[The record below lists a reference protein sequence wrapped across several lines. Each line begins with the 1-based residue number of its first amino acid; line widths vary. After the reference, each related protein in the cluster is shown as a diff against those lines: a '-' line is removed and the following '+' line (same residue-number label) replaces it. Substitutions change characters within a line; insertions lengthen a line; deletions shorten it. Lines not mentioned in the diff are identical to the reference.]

1 MTAIPFQQEIYYP
14 ESDGEPMGE
23 TQLHAA
29 ETMYLVSA
37 LDEHFRDEPDVYVWG
52 DMFLYYVEGD
62 PRSVISP
69 DVFMIRGVP
78 KKVRR
83 IYKAWEEGGR
93 LPCFVVEVT
102 SDSTRTEDLIRKR
115 ALYERL
121 GVDEYI
127 LYDPLSEYLDPKLLG
142 LRLVQGRYQPIL
154 LEPDGSLVSR
164 TTGVTLQLEGDQ
176 IRLIETATGKPLL
189 RYREST
195 AQAAQ
200 LAREIEARRAAEEE
214 IARLQAELERLR
226 NTT

>member
-1 MTAIPFQQEIYYP
+1 MARMTAIPFQQEIYYP
-14 ESDGEPMGE
+14 ESDDEPMGE

-69 DVFMIRGVP
+69 DVFAIKGVP

-93 LPCFVVEVT
+93 LPCFVIEVT
-102 SDSTRTEDLIRKR
+102 SDSTRTEDLIKKR

-121 GVDEYI
+121 GVEEYI
-127 LYDPLSEYLDPKLLG
+127 LYDPLGEYLDPRLLG
-142 LRLVQGRYQPIL
+142 LRLVHGRYQPIP
-154 LEPDGSLVSR
+154 LEPDGSLVSW
-164 TTGVTLQLEGDQ
+164 TMGVTLRLEGDQ
-176 IRLIETATGKPLL
+176 IRLLETATGRPLL
-189 RYREST
+189 RYEES
-195 AQAAQ
+195 
-200 LAREIEARRAAEEE
+200 EARRHSLEDEN
-214 IARLQAELERLR
+214 ARLRAELERLR
-226 NTT
+226 KT